1 MMKDYSR
8 HIISSA
14 ADVGVALEALNNLS
28 GEVMTLLVTDDDGK
42 LVGTLTDGDVRRALL
57 RGVGIDQ
64 AVAKAMHT
72 RFQALDSGNV
82 DVVKL
87 RDIRLRG
94 ISLVPVL
101 DARGH
106 IVDVIDTRNTTTM
119 LPVSAI
125 LMAGGK
131 GERLRPLTLD
141 CPKPL
146 LKVGD
151 RPIIDYNV
159 EALSRV
165 GVTDVTV
172 MVNYLAG
179 MLEEHFANEVSGLKV
194 RCVREEQ
201 FLGTIGA
208 ASLIDHKP
216 GVSRW

>member
-1 MMKDYSR
+1 MKDYSR

-14 ADVGVALEALNNLS
+14 ADVGMALEALNGLS

-64 AVAKAMHT
+64 AVDKAMHT
-72 RFQALDSGNV
+72 RFQALDSDNV

-101 DARGH
+101 DDRGH
-106 IVDVIDTRNTTTM
+106 IVDVIDTCDTTTM

-131 GERLRPLTLD
+131 GERLRPS
-141 CPKPL
+141 
-146 LKVGD
+146 
-151 RPIIDYNV
+151 
-159 EALSRV
+159 LSI
-165 GVTDVTV
+165 
-172 MVNYLAG
+172 AP
-179 MLEEHFANEVSGLKV
+179 S
-194 RCVREEQ
+194 RC
-201 FLGTIGA
+201 
-208 ASLIDHKP
+208 
-216 GVSRW
+216 